1 VNLKRKCLAS
11 HSGRIVTDN
20 KLSFSE
26 LSHCN
31 VVKRVACAWRMLY
44 VLEYHTV
51 DCEHGLANELAIYLR
66 FGS

>member
-1 VNLKRKCLAS
+1 M
-11 HSGRIVTDN
+11 VTDN

-31 VVKRVACAWRMLY
+31 VVTGDASAWRMLY
-44 VLEYHTV
+44 VLEYHAAEY
-51 DCEHGLANELAIYLR
+51 EHQLANEFAIYLR